1 VKNRLQ
7 PVVVPASDLD
17 ARWARRYLYPLAFVA
32 SLAVSHCAAQ
42 AQTMGLHLYSPHF
55 AVDRDAPEHLQPRDV
70 TPGLYWRGESGL
82 TLGVVRNSHARWAGY
97 AGYTWETEGRRW
109 AALVGAISSY
119 QYRKYT
125 GPSACGKKQRANAEV
140 DPESCWWVVGNTSA
154 YLRPLV
160 ALSVAVPEAAPILGG
175 ATPRISWIGKAL
187 HLSVE
192 ARF

>member
-1 VKNRLQ
+1 MTDHPRRLKRADFEFRWERRLVW
-7 PVVVPASDLD
+7 PLGVALGLASGWCT
-17 ARWARRYLYPLAFVA
+17 ARADTVGA
-32 SLAVSHCAAQ
+32 
-42 AQTMGLHLYSPHF
+42 HLYSAHF

-97 AGYTWETEGRRW
+97 AGYTWETEDRRW